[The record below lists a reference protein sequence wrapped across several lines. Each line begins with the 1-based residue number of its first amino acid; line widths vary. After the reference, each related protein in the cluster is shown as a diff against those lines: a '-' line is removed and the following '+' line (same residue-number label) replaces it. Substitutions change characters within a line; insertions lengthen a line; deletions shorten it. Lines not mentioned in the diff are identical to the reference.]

1 MATLPGRPRRPP
13 QPASGPRSRTRRAWG
28 LAFSPDGTR
37 LVSGGDNQEV
47 ILWDAA
53 GGSLL
58 HRPEG
63 QGGPIQPVAFT
74 PDGRHLVSAG
84 NGRTVRVWDAAGGRE
99 VACLRGHT
107 HVVQD
112 VAASGDGRRLLSA
125 SSDGTVREWDWAAG
139 AEVRQFTLP
148 AGAYRAV
155 YQSDGRP
162 LATCDRR
169 GQVVWDAGPGREHC
183 RLGDSGERITDLAFD
198 STGRC
203 VVTGGDGGAV
213 AVWQV
218 SDS

>member
-13 QPASGPRSRTRRAWG
+13 EPASGPRSRTRRAWG

-37 LVSGGDNQEV
+37 LASGGDNQEV

-125 SSDGTVREWDWAAG
+125 SGYGTVRESDWAASTAG
-139 AEVRQFTLP
+139 WATPANDSPTSRSVRPGDVSF
-148 AGAYRAV
+148 RAT
-155 YQSDGRP
+155 
-162 LATCDRR
+162 A
-169 GQVVWDAGPGREHC
+169 AGPSPCSGFPIPDLGLRC
-183 RLGDSGERITDLAFD
+183 RTDSWPTATTRHT
-198 STGRC
+198 TGRL
-203 VVTGGDGGAV
+203 
-213 AVWQV
+213 
-218 SDS
+218 